1 MISYGVL
8 SLVGEV
14 IEQASSTLMEVEITS
29 EEAEVKVDARITAE
43 SAVMSVI
50 LAMGIKIAKR
60 GRILLCAL
68 VPNLCLVSL
77 TLLILAIL
85 SGCLAVRF
93 NIDLC
98 MTFGILDLTLCC
110 YM

>member
-14 IEQASSTLMEVEITS
+14 MEQASSTLMEVEMTS

-43 SAVMSVI
+43 SAVMSII
-50 LAMGIKIAKR
+50 LAIGIKIAKWVQK
-60 GRILLCAL
+60 LLL
-68 VPNLCLVSL
+68 SDSL
-77 TLLILAIL
+77 AFN
-85 SGCLAVRF
+85 F

-98 MTFGILDLTLCC
+98 MTFGI
-110 YM
+110 